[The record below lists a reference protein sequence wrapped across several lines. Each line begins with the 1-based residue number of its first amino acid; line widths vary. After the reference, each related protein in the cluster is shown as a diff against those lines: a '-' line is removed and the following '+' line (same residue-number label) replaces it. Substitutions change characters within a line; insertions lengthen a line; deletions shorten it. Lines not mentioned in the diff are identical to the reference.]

1 MMLCKCS
8 YHKVNDVQILC
19 WAGVKIFASFSSW
32 RIDTRMRNIDKVLRL
47 KSTSFF
53 YSKISQSKLILGQG
67 NLFDLFDFDLLWSK
81 VLYES
86 RF

>member
-1 MMLCKCS
+1 MFRFFVGQVSKFSHFL
-8 YHKVNDVQILC
+8 LL
-19 WAGVKIFASFSSW
+19 FSSW